1 MTFSGR
7 DFFIQSLLFW
17 YASSGSSQGS
27 SASSSSLSGG
37 VGVRASS
44 AVFIL
49 PRTAARILEQTLQVQ
64 TSSSLRASSLDGP
77 GRGEGGAGVEEVAET
92 SPSAIVTTLGGG
104 GLSLILSL
112 MERSERGGELLVPR
126 LVEGEGEVVRVGDG
140 EGGGGGGALLCGGC
154 CGGGV
159 AGGGAT
165 VWQTT
170 KGSASPSPRSTS
182 SSLWATLRNQP
193 SNVCCLQRRIP
204 LLRIFLRIWFRRSTA
219 WCWTCLACRSS
230 RCGSPGLG
238 AGWSSSGLR
247 RWALWEGRLPR
258 PPGPLPWRVLAPRGW
273 GGL

>member
-17 YASSGSSQGS
+17 NASSGSSQGS

-140 EGGGGGGALLCGGC
+140 EGGGAGALSCGGC
-154 CGGGV
+154 C
-159 AGGGAT
+159 GGGAT

-170 KGSASPSPRSTS
+170 KGSASPSPKVHFLQ
-182 SSLWATLRNQP
+182 SLGHPREPAVERVLPAAHDPLVADLLEDLVQALDSLVLDMFGLPKLPLRN
-193 SNVCCLQRRIP
+193 S
-204 LLRIFLRIWFRRSTA
+204 WS
-219 WCWTCLACRSS
+219 WS
-230 RCGSPGLG
+230 R
-238 AGWSSSGLR
+238 
-247 RWALWEGRLPR
+247 
-258 PPGPLPWRVLAPRGW
+258 VV
-273 GGL
+273 